1 MNKASN
7 VQKQAIQLVKGPA
20 RILAGPGSGKTF
32 TIIQRILYL
41 TQIQQINP
49 EKILVITFTKAAAE
63 EMKVRYERE
72 CKKEECSF
80 FHQNSQNRQQQPI
93 WFSTLHSICFHI
105 LKQSRQFNQNSLI
118 TEVEKIK
125 SAEHILKNMGL
136 EKNCNYEMISDFL
149 SSVGKIK
156 NSISLNE
163 EDFFLLTKEQIH
175 TGFLQYRDLL
185 NEQKK
190 LDFDDMISECFRFL
204 SNNREAGIFWQ
215 KQFEF
220 LLVDEFQ
227 DINPLQYQLI
237 KFLSLPENNLF
248 VVGDDDQSIY
258 GFRGTVPT
266 IMSDFMKDFP
276 DSASLTLNEN
286 YRSRKEIVSFALA
299 VISDNTMRIPK
310 DLKAVKSGGE
320 IKISFYETR
329 RKEEEHF
336 IEDIKRIGETD
347 FDSCAVIVRTNREAV
362 IYHSLLKKA
371 GIPVKEKWKKK
382 EEILNHFVAA
392 DILAFLSFLYEGNR
406 RRDFLKFMNKP
417 NLFLSRKALTK
428 EIVTK
433 EEILLYYK
441 NNQNMQKEI
450 NNYFYHLNKAS
461 ELPPGL
467 AVRYFRNVI
476 GYDRYLKEIAEQP
489 LIRDQWMET
498 ADELQDFLGR
508 MKKQEKLADFL
519 KRAENEKT
527 ESRKKEADR
536 RNEDDRRKES
546 LRGVSVIT
554 MHSAK
559 GLEFANVFLPDIN
572 EGIIPGR
579 NCKTKESIEEER
591 RLLYVAITRAVNS
604 LYIYY
609 TRERNRSLSRFL
621 QKIINPHPHQ

>member
-1 MNKASN
+1 MNKASS

-63 EMKVRYERE
+63 EMKARYERE
-72 CKKEECSF
+72 CKKEACSF
-80 FHQNSQNRQQQPI
+80 FCQNSQNRQQPV

-118 TEVEKIK
+118 TEAEKIK
-125 SAEHILKNMGL
+125 SAEHILKNLGL
-136 EKNCNYEMISDFL
+136 EKACDYEIISDFL
-149 SSVGKIK
+149 SAVGKIK
-156 NSISLNE
+156 NSISLKE
-163 EDFFLLTKEQIH
+163 EDCFLLTEEQIH
-175 TGFLQYRDLL
+175 TGFLQYGELL
-185 NEQKK
+185 KEQKK
-190 LDFDDMISECFRFL
+190 LDFDDMILECFQFL
-204 SNNREAGIFWQ
+204 SNNREAGSFWQ
-215 KQFEF
+215 KQFEY

-227 DINPLQYQLI
+227 DINPIQYQLI

-258 GFRGTVPT
+258 GFRGTVPA
-266 IMSDFMKDFP
+266 IMSDFVKDFP
-276 DSASLTLNEN
+276 DAVRLTLNEN

-299 VISDNTMRIPK
+299 VISENTMRIPK

-329 RKEEEHF
+329 KEEEEHF
-336 IEDIKRIGETD
+336 IKDIKRTGEKD

-371 GIPVKEKWKKK
+371 GIPVKEKGKKK
-382 EEILNHFVAA
+382 EGILNHFVAE
-392 DILAFLSFLYEGNR
+392 DILAFLSFLYEGNQR
-406 RRDFLKFMNKP
+406 GDFLKFINKP

-428 EIVTK
+428 KKVTK
-433 EEILLYYK
+433 EEVLRYYK
-441 NNQNMQKEI
+441 NNQDMQKEI

-461 ELPPGL
+461 ELQPGL
-467 AVRYFRNVI
+467 AVRYFRNVM
-476 GYDRYLKEIAEQP
+476 GYDRYLKELAEKP
-489 LIRDQWMET
+489 LIQKQWLET
-498 ADELQDFLGR
+498 ADELQTFFGG

-527 ESRKKEADR
+527 ESRRKEAGRRAEDDSKKE
-536 RNEDDRRKES
+536 S
-546 LRGVSVIT
+546 FRGVSVIT

-559 GLEFANVFLPDIN
+559 GLEFSNVFLPDIN
-572 EGIIPGR
+572 EGVIPGR
-579 NCKTKESIEEER
+579 NCKTKESLEEER